1 MTKEKNNGI
10 ALALSAYIFWG
21 VHPIYWKQL
30 INVPSGE
37 ILCHRIVWSFLF
49 FIIIISSRKEWPAL
63 IDKLKNS
70 KNKFSVFAPALL
82 IGTNWGM
89 YVWAVNAG
97 YVVETSLGY
106 FISPLLNV
114 FLGVFFLSEK
124 LRTIQWISITIAA
137 FGVIYTTVLLGTF
150 PWIAIYLAGSWGL
163 YGLLRKKSPLSSAEG
178 LTLETAILSIPSLI
192 YFLYLTVSGT
202 GSFLLDTKTT
212 SLLIG
217 TGIISGLPLLVF
229 IAGARKIDLSLIGI
243 LQYIY
248 PTLLFLIGAFI
259 YNEPVNDAKLTG
271 FIFIWGALIL
281 YSIDSAFVFTRK
293 RTAVETEV

>member
-21 VHPIYWKQL
+21 VHPVYWKQL

-49 FIIIISSRKEWPAL
+49 FVIVISTRKEWPAL

-70 KNKFSVFAPALL
+70 KNKFSIFAPALL
-82 IGTNWGM
+82 IGSNWGM

-106 FISPLLNV
+106 FISPLLSV

-124 LRTIQWISITIAA
+124 LRTIQWISIGIAA
-137 FGVIYTTVLLGTF
+137 FGVIYTIVQLGTF

-178 LTLETAILSIPSLI
+178 LTLETAVLTIPSLI
-192 YFLYLTVSGT
+192 YIAFITFSGT
-202 GSFLLDTKTT
+202 GAFLSDAKTT
-212 SLLIG
+212 ALLIG
-217 TGIISGLPLLVF
+217 SGIMSGLPLMIF
-229 IAGARKIDLSLIGI
+229 IAGARKIDLSLIGV

-248 PTLLFLIGAFI
+248 PTLLFLVGVYV
-259 YNEPVNDAKLTG
+259 YNEPVNEAKLTG
-271 FIFIWGALIL
+271 FVFIWGALIL
-281 YSIDSAFVFTRK
+281 YSIDSANVFNRK
-293 RTAVETEV
+293 RAAVEIE